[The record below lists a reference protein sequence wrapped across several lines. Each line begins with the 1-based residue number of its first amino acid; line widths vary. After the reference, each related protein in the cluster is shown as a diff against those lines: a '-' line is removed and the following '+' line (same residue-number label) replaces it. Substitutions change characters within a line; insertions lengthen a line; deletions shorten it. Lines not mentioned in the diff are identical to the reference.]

1 MLQKNLVRSLLS
13 LAAALSFSAT
23 SATGGDILFI
33 VADPSGATY
42 TADALIKT
50 RLEALGHTVRY
61 FDDNND
67 ETAMEDAAAAA
78 DLVYISESAG
88 SGNVHSKIT
97 EIEVPIIVGEPWAWD
112 EMGMTLGGGGS
123 SAVAT
128 NDITIVNSGHYLA
141 AGLSGIVP
149 VITNTMGPEGPAEFA
164 KGNVGGDG
172 TAIAT
177 ATLADGQTYDVIV
190 VYDKGARLAAA
201 PADGSPQFAADIRIG
216 MFFHYYAQP
225 VLNQNGWALVEAA
238 VNYAFGITE
247 PAAVAKNPQPA
258 DGATDVPRDV
268 ILSWKPGDFAPAF
281 NAHRVFLSEVFTD
294 VDDGLGGIAQDAN
307 SYDPGGLD
315 FETTYYWRVDE
326 VNAPSDS
333 TVHRG
338 AVWSFTTEGVGYP
351 IDGVSITATA
361 SSSSGPDFG
370 PDKTIDG
377 SGLNDDD
384 QHSTV
389 GRDMWLS
396 GSEPAGAW
404 VQYEFDKVYKLHQM
418 WVWNS
423 NQVFEDLYGFG
434 IRDVTVEYSTDGVDW
449 TVLADVPEF
458 AKAPGRGDY
467 THDTTVDFGGAVAK
481 YVKLTATS
489 NWAGI
494 VPQYSLSEV
503 RFFSVPLS
511 VREPSPDP
519 GATDVAVT
527 EAVLSWRA
535 GREAATHDVYLST
548 DRQAVIDSTAP
559 AVTVSDSSYSP
570 ALDLGNTYYWR
581 IDEVN
586 EAETPSTWQGDL
598 WDFATQEYIVVDGF
612 EDYNDWPPHEI
623 YTTWA
628 DGYEDPANGSQVGNL
643 TPPFAE
649 PGIVHGGMQS
659 MPLFYDNTG
668 GAAFSE
674 ATRTFAAGQD
684 WTKHGIKTLSLW
696 FYGAGGNTGQL
707 YVKING
713 VKIPYEGDAGNLAAG
728 FWLPWNID
736 LTSAGLNVQ
745 TVTTLAV
752 GIDGNAAVGA
762 LYFDDIR
769 LYAYDRQFITPAEPD
784 NAGLVGHYKLDQDA
798 SDSSGNNHGTL
809 AGNLQWAPGK
819 IGGALSVVGTGV
831 GDHVEIPMAGVSV
844 SAGTIAM
851 WAKLAPDP
859 QVPATRYFFGHTVGP
874 GWSNRIQ
881 LYMDDSDTVLD
892 LGLGDSHNT
901 YKNIIT
907 LATDIWYHIALT
919 WDGSN
924 YTVYVNG
931 AAMANGS
938 YTGLDAL
945 STAADIGNDGNAGGR
960 SEAFNGLLDDVR
972 IYSRVLSTAEIAGLA
987 GWTKPFDK
995 PF

>member
-1 MLQKNLVRSLLS
+1 
-13 LAAALSFSAT
+13 
-23 SATGGDILFI
+23 
-33 VADPSGATY
+33 
-42 TADALIKT
+42 
-50 RLEALGHTVRY
+50 
-61 FDDNND
+61 
-67 ETAMEDAAAAA
+67 
-78 DLVYISESAG
+78 
-88 SGNVHSKIT
+88 
-97 EIEVPIIVGEPWAWD
+97 
-112 EMGMTLGGGGS
+112 
-123 SAVAT
+123 
-128 NDITIVNSGHYLA
+128 
-141 AGLSGIVP
+141 
-149 VITNTMGPEGPAEFA
+149 
-164 KGNVGGDG
+164 VGGDG

-190 VYDKGARLAAA
+190 VYDKGAGLAAP

-216 MFFHYYAQP
+216 MFFHYLAQP

-238 VNYAFGITE
+238 VNYALGITE
-247 PAAVAKNPQPA
+247 RAAVAKNPQPA

-268 ILSWKPGDFAPAF
+268 ILNWKPGDFAPAS
-281 NAHRVFLSEVFTD
+281 NAHRVFFSELFTD

-307 SYDPGGLD
+307 SYGPGGLD

-326 VNAPSDS
+326 VNAPPDS

-338 AVWSFTTEGVGYP
+338 AVWSFTTEPLGYP
-351 IDGVSITATA
+351 IENVTVTA
-361 SSSSGPDFG
+361 SSFNRDDEKPENA
-370 PDKTIDG
+370 ING
-377 SGLNDDD
+377 SGLDEDDL
-384 QHSTV
+384 HSSDGTT
-389 GRDMWLS
+389 MWLS
-396 GSEPAGAW
+396 DVMDPNIAW
-404 VQYEFDKVYKLHQM
+404 IQFEFDKSYKLYQM
-418 WVWNS
+418 LVWNYNS
-423 NQVFEDLYGFG
+423 TVEPAVGFG
-434 IRDVTVEYSTDGVDW
+434 IKEATIEYSVDGVNW
-449 TVLADVPEF
+449 SALGTAHEF
-458 AKAPGRGDY
+458 AQGPGEAGY
-467 THDTTVDFGGAVAK
+467 ANDTTVDFLGLIAR
-481 YVKLTATS
+481 YVRITANS
-489 NWAGI
+489 NWSPWGLT
-494 VPQYSLSEV
+494 QYGLSEV
-503 RFFSVPLS
+503 RLLYTPLRA
-511 VREPSPDP
+511 REPSPDS
-519 GATDVAVT
+519 GATDVPVGGII
-527 EAVLSWRA
+527 SFRA
-535 GREAATHDVYLST
+535 GREAARHDLYLST
-548 DRQAVIDSTAP
+548 DEQSVIYGASP
-559 AVTVSDSSYSP
+559 VTTVTEPSYAAS
-570 ALDLGNTYYWR
+570 LDLASTYYWR